1 MGTRVYDLVMTHK
14 LDSDDFFIHRI
25 QQHCAEA
32 GLNFFLVEPLWVQRF
47 YEYYARNEVWTKV
60 LLNMHSEH
68 HLPDDIYHRLVL
80 LAHHKNTRVIDPPDL
95 AQAAFDKARMH
106 GRLIGAGFHV
116 PYTVVVPQSA
126 TATFQLSAEQKEQ
139 MGAPFVIKPSHGYGK
154 RGVILEA
161 MDETHL
167 TRSVSAWPNPSYLL
181 QRKIVPRVIGDRP
194 AYWRVFYCL
203 GEVWV
208 TWWNCFSDFYRVPT
222 EVEMQQHGL
231 GKLEEIARGI
241 ADLTQMKFFS
251 SEIAQAEN
259 GDFVLI
265 DYVNDQCHMLSQSSA
280 PKMGVPDVVV
290 ASIARKLVN
299 AAAELAGKPRPDTQ
313 QQVLPLN

>member
-1 MGTRVYDLVMTHK
+1 LGTRVYDLVMTHK

-47 YEYYARNEVWTKV
+47 YEYYARNEIWAKV

-80 LAHHKNTRVIDPPDL
+80 LAHHKNTKVIDPPDV

-106 GRLIGAGFHV
+106 ERLMAAGFHV
-116 PYTVVVPQSA
+116 PYTAVVPQHA
-126 TATFQLSAEQKEQ
+126 TATFRLSTEQKERL
-139 MGAPFVIKPSHGYGK
+139 GLPFVIKPSHGYGK
-154 RGVILEA
+154 RGVILDA
-161 MDETHL
+161 TDESHL

-181 QRKIVPRVIGDRP
+181 QQKVVPRTFGDRP
-194 AYWRVFYCL
+194 AYWRVFYCF

-208 TWWNCFSDFYRVPT
+208 TWWNCFTDFYRIVT
-222 EVEMQQHGL
+222 ESETTQFGL
-231 GKLEEIARGI
+231 GELSGI
-241 ADLTQMKFFS
+241 ASGIAELTQMKFFS
-251 SEIAQAEN
+251 SEIAQTEN
-259 GDFVLI
+259 GEFVLI

-280 PKMGVPDVVV
+280 PKMGVPDLVV
-290 ASIARKLVN
+290 AGIARKLVN
-299 AAAELAGKPRPDTQ
+299 AAAELSGKPRPDTQ
-313 QQVLPLN
+313 QQVLPLS

>member
-1 MGTRVYDLVMTHK
+1 MTRVYDLVMTHK
-14 LDSDDFFIHRI
+14 LDADDFFIHRI

-47 YEYYARNEVWTKV
+47 YECYARNEVWAKV

-80 LAHHKNTRVIDPPDL
+80 LAHHKNTKVIDPPDL

-106 GRLIGAGFHV
+106 GRLIAAGFHV

-126 TATFQLSAEQKEQ
+126 TATFQLTAEQKEQ
-139 MGAPFVIKPSHGYGK
+139 LGVPFVIKPSHGYGR
-154 RGVILEA
+154 RGVILDA

-167 TRSVSAWPNPSYLL
+167 TRSVSAWANPSYLL
-181 QRKIVPRVIGDRP
+181 QKKIVPRVLGDRP
-194 AYWRVFYCL
+194 AYWRVFYCF

-208 TWWNCFSDFYRVPT
+208 TWWNCFTDSYKVAT
-222 EVEMQQHGL
+222 EAELQQGSL
-231 GKLEEIARGI
+231 GKLSEIARGI
-241 ADLTQMKFFS
+241 AELTQMKFFS
-251 SEIAQAEN
+251 SEVAQVEN

-280 PKMGVPDVVV
+280 PKMGVPDAVV
-290 ASIARKLVN
+290 AGIAKKLVL
-299 AAAELAGKPRPDTQ
+299 AAADLAGKAVPNSQ
-313 QQVLPLN
+313 QQVLPL